1 MDKNDV
7 CNDMLGGL
15 MLYGSK
21 YDPRS
26 VLKKQTGT
34 FFAFEARD
42 PHSLLACNRR
52 SEDFPIMVN
61 CSGCTYTPSSDRFH
75 TVCREGRADYYL
87 MYIVEGAVR
96 FLFGETERI
105 VSQGHVVILPPHYP
119 WDYSNA
125 SSEFLHY
132 YAIHFT
138 GSEVVHLLHSYGLD
152 DFPVVR
158 NISYS
163 NSIVSLFEG
172 MWGSLLKKERFFE
185 KSASLKLENI
195 LLHIARKSTQ
205 SQLIPQQFINS
216 IRYMNDRF
224 SEKITLEK
232 LASLENLS
240 VSRYGDLFKKL
251 YGIAPI
257 QYLISVRLK
266 IACNLLKSTD
276 FSVWRIAQMVGYAE
290 SPLFN
295 RHFKRFIGI
304 SPLKYRYSDL
314 NVLDEITETDI

>member
-7 CNDMLGGL
+7 CNGKIGGL
-15 MLYGSK
+15 MLYGSE
-21 YDPRS
+21 YDLRS
-26 VLKKQTGT
+26 VLKKQTCN
-34 FFAFEARD
+34 FFAFEVRD
-42 PHSLLACNRR
+42 PSSLLACNRR

-61 CSGCTYTPSSDRFH
+61 CSGCTYTPASDRFH

-105 VSQGHVVILPPHYP
+105 ISQGHVVILPPHYP
-119 WDYSNA
+119 FDYRNA

-138 GSEVVHLLHSYGLD
+138 GSEVEHLLHSYDLG

-163 NSIVSLFEG
+163 NSIVSLCEE
-172 MWGSLLKKERFFE
+172 MWSTLLKKEHFFE

-195 LLHIARKSTQ
+195 LLHIARRSIQSKSIPT
-205 SQLIPQQFINS
+205 QLINS
-216 IRYMNDRF
+216 VKYMNDRF

-240 VSRYGDLFKKL
+240 VSRYGDLFKNL

-257 QYLISVRLK
+257 QYLISIRLK
-266 IACNLLKSTD
+266 IACNLLRSTD
-276 FSVWRIAQMVGYAE
+276 FSVGRIAQMVGYAD

-314 NVLDEITETDI
+314 NVFDEISETDI